1 MIVQTRIQ
9 KLSSTETS
17 LFTKH
22 ETKQFEFQVPV
33 SYNRGI
39 EKDKVPNIKLHS
51 LHENDT
57 KYN

>member
-1 MIVQTRIQ
+1 MQTRIQ

-39 EKDKVPNIKLHS
+39 EKIKYQILNYIHCMKMIRNTIN
-51 LHENDT
+51 L
-57 KYN
+57 